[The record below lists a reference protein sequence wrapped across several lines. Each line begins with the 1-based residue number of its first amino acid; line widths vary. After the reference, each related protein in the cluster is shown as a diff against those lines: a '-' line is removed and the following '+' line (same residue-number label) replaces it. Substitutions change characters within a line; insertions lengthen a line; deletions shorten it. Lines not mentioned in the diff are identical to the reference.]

1 VESMNLAICG
11 QCSLFHYESPFVS
24 LEGALRL
31 YQSQYFQVDVAVVDV
46 EQLDAH
52 QVQAKGN
59 DGRDHIRL
67 HMERIGV
74 VCLHSYFA
82 Y

>member
-1 VESMNLAICG
+1 MESMSLAICG
-11 QCSLFHYESPFVS
+11 QCSLSHYGSPFVS

-46 EQLDAH
+46 ERLDFH
-52 QVQAKGN
+52 QVQAREN

-74 VCLHSYFA
+74 VCLHLYFS
-82 Y
+82 